1 MLRHGFGLRMFG
13 SMSTD
18 YLEQTSEWTQPDQS
32 GEVPGGGEPD
42 TGTAD
47 RPEDTGEAQEGDDGQ
62 PVLDPAA
69 KASRPN
75 GGRRSPR
82 GQLRRVAGL
91 ALALRD
97 ADAGVRELAADL
109 VGAGPDDVAGLAVAV
124 FESAGGLRRRFDD
137 IVAIASAEPMEAVI
151 GAIAAAENHDRFKA
165 AWDMLAH
172 RADLPGRVPAA
183 QTKAGAEFAKAAQKL
198 TDDDLAALRAPLDLV
213 G

>member
-1 MLRHGFGLRMFG
+1 MFG

-18 YLEQTSEWTQPDQS
+18 YLEQTSEWVQTDQN
-32 GEVPGGGEPD
+32 GEVPGWGEPD
-42 TGTAD
+42 TSTAD
-47 RPEDTGEAQEGDDGQ
+47 RPDDTGERQDGDDAQ

-69 KASRPN
+69 KASRPY
-75 GGRRSPR
+75 GGRKTSRS
-82 GQLRRVAGL
+82 QLRRVAGL

-97 ADAGVRELAADL
+97 TDAAVRQLTADL
-109 VGAGPDDVAGLAVAV
+109 VGAGPDDVAGLSVAL

-172 RADLPGRVPAA
+172 RADLPARVPAA